1 MEDSTADS
9 SAETG
14 SALTVKGFID
24 LLATFPADARVVVDG
39 YEDGYDNVS
48 SDSLSAISIRHRPN
62 HADWEG
68 ENEDA
73 RWDPG
78 ANDITAVRIAR
89 RHGF

>member
-1 MEDSTADS
+1 MGDSKPD
-9 SAETG
+9 TG
-14 SALTVKGFID
+14 SGPDSALTVKGLID

-39 YEDGYDNVS
+39 YEDGFDNVS
-48 SDSLSAISIRHRPN
+48 SDSLSAISIRHKPD

-73 RWDPG
+73 RWTPG
-78 ANDITAVRIAR
+78 DNDITAVRIAR